1 MKRIGNLLLVS
12 SLSLAFGVKSV
23 SAQTFNDGDAHSIS
37 RGNYIKIDS
46 LDVGSANY
54 GIYKYTFDNGKY
66 VGYCEDPQNFS
77 GKKYSVSRELGATT
91 NGKTIQNMD
100 AGLLKIIS
108 EGYNQ

>member
-23 SAQTFNDGDAHSIS
+23 SAQTFNDGDAHSLS
-37 RGNYIKIDS
+37 RGNYITINS

-77 GKKYSVSRELGATT
+77 GK
-91 NGKTIQNMD
+91 NIQYPENSEQQLMVKQF
-100 AGLLKIIS
+100 KIWMQV
-108 EGYNQ
+108 Y

>member
-23 SAQTFNDGDAHSIS
+23 SAQTFNDGDAHSLS
-37 RGNYIKIDS
+37 RGNYITINS

-77 GKKYSVSRELGATT
+77 GKNYSVSRELGATT

-108 EGYNQ
+108 QKQ